1 MSERINLEAFFESP
15 PYAWSREEKH
25 KHQINVFHQLEDF
38 HREHCELYRRMSAFQ
53 AQEGCLNDLND
64 FPSVPVQAFKK
75 YALKSV
81 PEEDVFKTMT
91 SSGTTGQAVSRIFLD
106 KDTATL
112 QAKALSRILT
122 DYLGPK
128 RRAMLIVDT
137 PTVLRDP
144 RMFSARGAGILGM
157 MNFGRA
163 HTYALNED
171 LTGNFDIAY
180 EFLKAHAEEP
190 LLIFGFTFMIWQGLY
205 QEFVKHDVKLDL
217 ADAVLVHAGGWKKMQ
232 EYAVDN
238 QTFKASLR
246 ERFGQ
251 RFRVHNF
258 YGMVEQ
264 TGSVYVECEEGH
276 FHVSNFSD
284 MIIRDPLTLSPLPF
298 GETGVIET
306 LSVLPQ
312 SYPGFAI
319 LTEDM
324 GVVRG
329 EDDCPCGR
337 KGKYFEFR
345 GRIPRAEIRGCSDVY
360 SIGK

>member
-1 MSERINLEAFFESP
+1 MNGDINIDDFYQSA
-15 PYAWSREEKH
+15 PYAWNREEK
-25 KHQINVFHQLEDF
+25 KSRQISIFQQLDAF
-38 HREHCELYRRMSAFQ
+38 HRNHCELYRKLSNFQ
-53 AQEGCLNDLND
+53 APNGFRQIADM
-64 FPSVPVQAFKK
+64 PSVPVQAFKK
-75 YALKSV
+75 HALKSV
-81 PEEDVFKTMT
+81 EDQELFKTMT

-106 KDTATL
+106 KKTAML
-112 QAKALSRILT
+112 QAKALSRIMT

-128 RRAMLIVDT
+128 RRSMLIVDT
-137 PTVLRDP
+137 PAVLRDP

-157 MNFGRA
+157 MNFGRD

-171 LTGNFDIAY
+171 LTGNFETAY
-180 EFLKAHAEEP
+180 DFLSRHADEP
-190 LLIFGFTFMIWQGLY
+190 LLIFGFTFMVWKGLY
-205 QEFVKHDVKLDL
+205 QEFVKHDAKLNL
-217 ADAVLVHAGGWKKMQ
+217 ADAVLIHAGGWKKMQ
-232 EYAVDN
+232 EEAVDN

-246 ERFGQ
+246 ERFGEKL
-251 RFRVHNF
+251 RIHNF

-276 FHVSNFSD
+276 FHVSIFSD
-284 MIIRDPLTLSPLPF
+284 MIIRDPLDLEPLPF

-324 GVVRG
+324 GVILG

-345 GRIPRAEIRGCSDVY
+345 GRIPKAELRGCSDVY

>member
-1 MSERINLEAFFESP
+1 MPDLSPFFSAAPYEWARIRKQTVLLDYFRELQQHHAENCQ
-15 PYAWSREEKH
+15 PYS
-25 KHQINVFHQLEDF
+25 
-38 HREHCELYRRMSAFQ
+38 RMSRMQ
-53 AQEGCLNDLND
+53 N
-64 FPSVPVQAFKK
+64 PSGKIGSLSELPFVPVQMFKK
-75 YALKSV
+75 YSLKSV
-81 PEEDVFKTMT
+81 PDDQLFKTMT
-91 SSGTTGQAVSRIFLD
+91 SSGTTGQAVSKIFLD
-106 KDTATL
+106 KETATA
-112 QAKALSRILT
+112 QAKALSRIMT

-128 RRAMLIVDT
+128 RRSMLIIDT

-157 MNFGRA
+157 MNFGRN
-163 HTYALNED
+163 HTYALKED
-171 LTGNFDIAY
+171 LSADFETAY

-190 LLIFGFTFMIWQGLY
+190 VLIFGFTFMIWRGLY
-205 QEFVKHDVKLDL
+205 QAFKERGVSLPLK
-217 ADAVLVHAGGWKKMQ
+217 DAVLIHAGGWKKMQ

-238 QTFKASLR
+238 PTFKQSLR
-246 ERFGQ
+246 DIFGPG
-251 RFRVHNF
+251 FRVHNF

-284 MIIRDPLTLSPLPF
+284 MIIRDPLTLETLPF
-298 GETGVIET
+298 GHKGVIET
-306 LSVLPQ
+306 LSVLPM

-324 GVVRG
+324 GEVLG

-345 GRIPRAEIRGCSDVY
+345 GRIPKAEVRGCSDVY
-360 SIGK
+360 SLGK